1 MPNSELIGLFAVLVG
16 VSTVA
21 GVEAL
26 LVFDWLFERI
36 IGRSRGKI
44 SRRII
49 VPWTIIFLVGVGCAL
64 YAHFIEPFRFEVT
77 HHTVRATGLPPGFRL
92 RILHLTDL
100 HLEGEGRACRWI
112 AETVRKEKPGIIAMT
127 GDYVNKPRAGG
138 QALKKLLG
146 QIDAPHV
153 LAVTGNYHPTDP
165 SEFRKDIATLYGAP
179 LVIDVD
185 GEEIAF
191 VGCEITEPEN
201 FERAMANVGDVS
213 YTVVLYHKP
222 EMIELAAQHGADL
235 YLCGHTHGGQ
245 IRLPFYGAV
254 VTFSSLGKKY
264 EAGRYQVGEMTA
276 YVGRGIGNEGGRAP
290 RLRFLCRP
298 EIAVFDVVGTGP

>member
-1 MPNSELIGLFAVLVG
+1 MPKSELIALLAVVLG
-16 VSTVA
+16 ASTVA

-26 LVFDWLFERI
+26 LIFDWLFEKI
-36 IGRSRGKI
+36 TGRSRGKI
-44 SRRII
+44 GRRIL

-77 HHTVRATGLPPGFRL
+77 HHTVEAAGLPPGFRL

-100 HLEGEGRACRWI
+100 HLEGEGRASRWI
-112 AETVRKEKPGIIAMT
+112 AETVRKEKPDVIAMT
-127 GDYVNKPRAGG
+127 GDYVNKPWAGG
-138 QALKKLLG
+138 QALKKLLA
-146 QIDAPHV
+146 QFDAPHIF
-153 LAVTGNYHPTDP
+153 AVTGNYKPTDP
-165 SEFRKDIATLYGAP
+165 SKLRKDVATLHGAP
-179 LVIDVD
+179 YVIEVG
-185 GEEIAF
+185 GEEISF
-191 VGCEITEPEN
+191 VGCGITDPEN
-201 FERAMANVGDVS
+201 FERAMADVGDAS

-222 EMIELAAQHGADL
+222 DMLELAARHGADL

-245 IRLPFYGAV
+245 VRLPFYGAV

-276 YVGRGIGNEGGRAP
+276 YVGRGIGNEGGRTP

-298 EIAVFDVVGTGP
+298 EIAVFDVVGTGR